1 MTAGVAPP
9 VQPGSWPLLSV
20 QGLAARFGPLRALD
34 HVDLCLRPGEL
45 VALAGENGAGKTTL
59 VRCISGDM
67 APAAGE
73 ILLADRPVPA
83 DPAAVLRRGVAVVWQ
98 DLALCDNLDIAA
110 NILLGRERR
119 WFLLSDTR
127 ERAAAG
133 GILRALGIPLD
144 DPSRAVRTLSRGQR
158 QLLAVARAMS
168 WKPQL
173 LILDEP
179 TASLGVTE
187 TAQVEGLITSL
198 RLQGTT
204 ILMVSHDVEQMFRLA
219 DRIVV
224 LRHGRVAGDVRTDS
238 GHPDEVTALISGQ
251 PVDSSARRQ
260 LTRLHGLADRLASA
274 DPSSSLS
281 LILSALGAALGT
293 ERLCIHLLER
303 PDTLVCAASLGVP
316 PTLLA
321 SWSRLGYGPA
331 GGPVGLAAATAE
343 VVVDDNVRA
352 SAAWAPFREVARE
365 AKISS
370 SWAVP
375 VLGPSGLIGVITVFR
390 PVAGRPQ
397 RDELD
402 LVSVYAGYAA
412 SAVERDR
419 LLDQVT
425 ARNRV
430 LETIREMLETLA
442 GPIPVAEGLAVALRA
457 LRRGLQADEVA
468 LLSQPPGG
476 TPRSRAHAGSHRPGQ
491 PSPPMADTASRAL
504 AVAQHD
510 GRARST
516 EGGRRLTVTFPA
528 PGGPAVLVASWA
540 GRRATADAVALMEDA
555 AHSLRLALERE
566 AAALAHEEA
575 ATLRR
580 SQELQRSFL
589 SRLSHELRTP
599 LTAIRG
605 YATSLLQTDVTWDA
619 ASQDRF
625 LGRISAESARLGR
638 LVGDLLDFS
647 AIESGILR
655 LHHDWCDI
663 ALVLEAAV
671 ACLPQPGASMI
682 EVTCHPALP
691 TIWADHD
698 RLEQVFVNL
707 LDNAIRHN
715 PPGTQVSVTAEP
727 GRGGEVVI
735 GVSDDG
741 SGLPPDLATA
751 PFEPK
756 RRGHSASAGAGLGL
770 SIAYGIVVAHGGQIR
785 PRRPAGGTSFE
796 IRLPVE
802 APGRPG
808 GPPPAD
814 GAAPDGARPDRA
826 RPDGAAPDRAT
837 PERATPVAAA
847 PGRPT
852 PTDDARAG
860 GATRPVGAVLATNGR
875 AGGAVGLNDAEGTA
889 SLAAHDAAIGNDA
902 AMGKRAGNGRSGR
915 VPGPSRPARGAR
927 LADPAGARRPGGT
940 GDDPAPGPG
949 S

>member
-1 MTAGVAPP
+1 
-9 VQPGSWPLLSV
+9 
-20 QGLAARFGPLRALD
+20 
-34 HVDLCLRPGEL
+34 
-45 VALAGENGAGKTTL
+45 
-59 VRCISGDM
+59 
-67 APAAGE
+67 
-73 ILLADRPVPA
+73 
-83 DPAAVLRRGVAVVWQ
+83 
-98 DLALCDNLDIAA
+98 
-110 NILLGRERR
+110 
-119 WFLLSDTR
+119 
-127 ERAAAG
+127 
-133 GILRALGIPLD
+133 
-144 DPSRAVRTLSRGQR
+144 
-158 QLLAVARAMS
+158 
-168 WKPQL
+168 
-173 LILDEP
+173 
-179 TASLGVTE
+179 
-187 TAQVEGLITSL
+187 
-198 RLQGTT
+198 
-204 ILMVSHDVEQMFRLA
+204 
-219 DRIVV
+219 
-224 LRHGRVAGDVRTDS
+224 
-238 GHPDEVTALISGQ
+238 
-251 PVDSSARRQ
+251 
-260 LTRLHGLADRLASA
+260 
-274 DPSSSLS
+274 
-281 LILSALGAALGT
+281 
-293 ERLCIHLLER
+293 
-303 PDTLVCAASLGVP
+303 
-316 PTLLA
+316 
-321 SWSRLGYGPA
+321 
-331 GGPVGLAAATAE
+331 
-343 VVVDDNVRA
+343 
-352 SAAWAPFREVARE
+352 
-365 AKISS
+365 
-370 SWAVP
+370 
-375 VLGPSGLIGVITVFR
+375 VFR

-457 LRRGLQADEVA
+457 LRHGLQADEVA

-476 TPRSRAHAGSHRPGQ
+476 APRSRAHAGSHRPGQ
-491 PSPPMADTASRAL
+491 PSPPMADTAARAL

-663 ALVLEAAV
+663 ALVLEAAI

-682 EVTCHPALP
+682 EVTCHRALP
-691 TIWADHD
+691 TVWADHD
-698 RLEQVFVNL
+698 RLEQVFVNM

-715 PPGTQVSVTAEP
+715 PPGTRVSVTAEP
-727 GRGGEVVI
+727 GQAGEVVI

-741 SGLPPDLATA
+741 SGLPPDLAA

-770 SIAYGIVVAHGGQIR
+770 SIAHGIVVAHGGQIR
-785 PRRPAGGTSFE
+785 PRRPAKGTRFE

-802 APGRPG
+802 AAG
-808 GPPPAD
+808 GAGSPPAD
-814 GAAPDGARPDRA
+814 GAT
-826 RPDGAAPDRAT
+826 PDRAT
-837 PERATPVAAA
+837 PADDAALARGATP
-847 PGRPT
+847 G
-852 PTDDARAG
+852 TDTALAD
-860 GATRPVGAVLATNGR
+860 GATRGADAVPAGNGATGGAAGINGVQR
-875 AGGAVGLNDAEGTA
+875 AGAA
-889 SLAAHDAAIGNDA
+889 SLSARDAAIGKDA
-902 AMGKRAGNGRSGR
+902 AMGKRAGNGRPGR
-915 VPGPSRPARGAR
+915 PPGQPRPARGAR
-927 LADPAGARRPGGT
+927 PADPAGAGGRAAPAMT
-940 GDDPAPGPG
+940 PAPGPDHDV
-949 S
+949 